1 MTACPARNVCWMSH
15 NDYIEQQA
23 PGFQIVAHT
32 PNCPVAAAQD
42 TARGLYCVQF
52 HPEVLHT
59 ENGTQIL
66 HNFVYKVCRLQ
77 RQLEDGLLCR
87 KFCPQPA

>member
-1 MTACPARNVCWMSH
+1 MSH

-59 ENGTQIL
+59 ENGTRIL
-66 HNFVYKVCRLQ
+66 HNFVYKVCGCSGSWKM
-77 RQLEDGLLCR
+77 GLLCR